1 MKKISLIA
9 VAVASALAVS
19 CNGTPGDFV
28 LKSGEELTYNLEDCP
43 SPVLGT
49 AFGMFVN
56 DVQTVLGSNCIE
68 AEDAALTVVTCNNEA
83 YAADED
89 VAALKGRHEA
99 FVIKVLDG
107 GRLLV
112 AGSDAHGAAYGL
124 MELSSMLGVSPWEWW
139 ADSTPAPLG
148 EFRIPEGFKSVQ
160 EPSVAYRGIFIN
172 DEDFG
177 LIPWVTKNYEPAA
190 EPGVIGPRTNA
201 RIFELLLRLK
211 ANLYWPAMHNVSKPF
226 FLVEGNREVAARYG
240 IYIGS
245 SHCEPMACNANGE
258 WSVRGEGRY
267 DFINNRDKVVDFWRQ
282 RVGDVAGQ
290 EIVYTLGMRGVHD
303 GPMEGVNSSDY
314 KGQRDALVE
323 VLKTQR
329 SLLQEYVDSSLN
341 AIPQVFIPYKEV
353 LLAYNEGLDVPDD
366 VTLMW
371 CDDNYGYI
379 RHFPT
384 EEERSRAGGNGVYY
398 HVSYWGRPHDY
409 LWLGTFSPALLQQ
422 QMGYAYDRGIDRMW
436 VLNVGDIKPAEYQI
450 ELFMDMAWD
459 MDKVRNL
466 GVRGHL
472 EHFMTREFGRK
483 AGVRAASLMM
493 EHYRLAYIRKPE
505 FLGNTRT
512 EERDPAWKVV
522 KDLPWSE
529 AEINARL
536 SDYDALSR
544 KEAELASLVPSGR
557 ESTYFQLVQYPV
569 QGTALMNVKLLKAQ
583 LARHGKADWSESDA
597 AFDAI
602 VALTERYNEGK
613 WKGIMSYEP
622 RGLAVYQRVPHD
634 SAVAEMP
641 AAQENIAVFDAC
653 DGKGEKQPCEGLG
666 YAGMAAVV
674 PAGGQLAFSF
684 KSGLDSV
691 KVVVAMVPTH
701 PVSGGNLRFS
711 VTLDGVEG
719 PQTPYQTYD
728 RSEEWKENVLN
739 NRAVREFTLPL
750 AENKHHDLVFT
761 SLDEGV
767 ILDRIMVRPVG
778 PK

>member
-1 MKKISLIA
+1 MRKISLLL
-9 VAVASALAVS
+9 VAALAMLLS
-19 CNGTPGDFV
+19 CSRNDGAFV
-28 LKSGEELTYNLEDCP
+28 LKSGDDLTYYLED
-43 SPVLGT
+43 SSSRVLGT
-49 AFGMFVN
+49 AFGMFVQ
-56 DVQTVLGSNCIE
+56 DVETVLGSNCTE
-68 AEDAALTVVTCNNEA
+68 AEEAALTVVTCDNEA
-83 YAADED
+83 FAADED

-99 FVIKVLDG
+99 FVIKVLDSG
-107 GRLLV
+107 HLLV
-112 AGSDAHGAAYGL
+112 AGSDAHGAAFGL

-139 ADSTPAPLG
+139 ADSQPAPLA
-148 EFRIPEGFKSVQ
+148 EFKLPAGFKTVQ

-177 LIPWVTKNYEPAA
+177 LIPWVSNNYEPAS
-190 EPGVIGPRTNA
+190 EPGVIGPKTNS

-226 FLVEGNREVAARYG
+226 FLVDGNREVAAEYG

-267 DFINNRDKVVDFWRQ
+267 DFINNRDKVEDFWRE
-282 RVGDVAGQ
+282 RVEDVADQ

-329 SLLQEYVDSSLN
+329 SLLQECVDSSLN
-341 AIPQVFIPYKEV
+341 TIPQVFIPYKEV

-384 EEERSRAGGNGVYY
+384 EEERLRAGGNGVYY

-459 MDKVRNL
+459 IDEVRAK

-472 EHFMTREFGRK
+472 EDFMVREFGPK
-483 AGVRAASLMM
+483 AGPEAASIMM

-512 EERDPAWKVV
+512 EERDPAWRVV

-622 RGLAVYQRVPHD
+622 RGLAVYQRIPHD
-634 SAVAEMP
+634 EAVVEMP
-641 AAQENIAVFDAC
+641 AAAENVAVFDAC

-666 YAGMAAVV
+666 YAGKAAMV

-719 PQTPYQTYD
+719 PHTPYQTYD

-750 AENKHHDLVFT
+750 GKGKHHDLVF
-761 SLDEGV
+761 SSHDEGV
-767 ILDRIMVRPVG
+767 ILDRVTVCPAG
-778 PK
+778 K

>member
-1 MKKISLIA
+1 MRKISLLL
-9 VAVASALAVS
+9 VVALAMLLS
-19 CNGTPGDFV
+19 CSRNDGSFV
-28 LKSGEELTYNLEDCP
+28 LKSGNDLTFFLEDNS

-49 AFGMFVN
+49 AFGMFAK
-56 DVQTVLGSNCIE
+56 DVGKVLGSDCVKAPE
-68 AEDAALTVVTCNNEA
+68 AALTVVTCGNESFA
-83 YAADED
+83 GDAD
-89 VAALKGRHEA
+89 VAALNGRREA
-99 FVIKVLDG
+99 FVIKVLDD

-112 AGSDAHGAAYGL
+112 AGSDAHGAAFGL

-139 ADSTPAPLG
+139 ADSQPAPLA
-148 EFRIPEGFKSVQ
+148 EFKLPAGFKTVQ

-177 LIPWVTKNYEPAA
+177 LIPWVSNNYEPTG
-190 EPGVIGPRTNA
+190 EPGVIGPKTNA

-226 FLVEGNREVAARYG
+226 FLVEGNREVAAEYG

-267 DFINNRDKVVDFWRQ
+267 DFINNRDKVVDFWRE
-282 RVGDVAGQ
+282 RVEDVADQ

-314 KGQRDALVE
+314 KGQKDALVE
-323 VLKTQR
+323 VLETQR
-329 SLLQEYVDSSLN
+329 SLLKECVDSNLSSV
-341 AIPQVFIPYKEV
+341 PQVFIPYKEV

-384 EEERSRAGGNGVYY
+384 EEERLRAGGNGVYY

-472 EHFMTREFGRK
+472 EHFMTREFGPK
-483 AGVRAASLMM
+483 AGPEAASIMM

-529 AEINARL
+529 DEINSRL
-536 SDYDALSR
+536 AAYDNLSR
-544 KEAELASLVPSGR
+544 REGKLASLVPPGK
-557 ESTYFQLVQYPV
+557 ESSYFQLVQYPV
-569 QGTALMNVKLLKAQ
+569 QGAALMNVKLLKAQ

-622 RGLAVYQRVPHD
+622 RGLVVYQRIPHD
-634 SAVAEMP
+634 EAVAEMP
-641 AAQENIAVFDAC
+641 AAENVAVFDAC

-666 YAGMAAVV
+666 YAGKAAMV

-711 VTLDGVEG
+711 VTLDGVSG

-750 AENKHHDLVFT
+750 GKGKHHDLVF
-761 SLDEGV
+761 SSHDEGV
-767 ILDRIMVRPVG
+767 ILDRVTVCPAG
-778 PK
+778 K